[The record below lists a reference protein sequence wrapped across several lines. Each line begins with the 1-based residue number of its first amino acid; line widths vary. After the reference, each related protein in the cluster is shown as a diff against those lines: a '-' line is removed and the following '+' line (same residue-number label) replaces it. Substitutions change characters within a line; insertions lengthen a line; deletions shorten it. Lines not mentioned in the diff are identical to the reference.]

1 MRLRL
6 SLVVAVFVSVFVSL
20 CALRSVATASPD
32 DDKATA
38 RKEFDAGVEADRH
51 KDWAGALGHYLR
63 ANDLLEHPFTI
74 FNIATDYERLG
85 KLRTAGEWWRKY
97 LDRGAA
103 AGTDPADL
111 AKARQQLADLEARP
125 GPLTVRSTP
134 SGARAFIDGAPAGV
148 TPFTATV
155 RGGSHRVAI
164 EHEGQRTE
172 RDVRLTYGE
181 PQDLNISLGAQPA
194 TILVF
199 GTPAG
204 ATIYVDGQPSGT
216 LPSAQVPVPAGSHEV
231 RVVSVGFAP
240 FSTTADAPG
249 GGIVK
254 VPVALERGTDGSAPT
269 STAGLLIGYY
279 LGFGGGAD
287 GGGKGGVFR
296 TEFGVTAGHYDI
308 GLGIGKLG
316 DDTVVD
322 LGLRYVFG
330 SARFAPFIAG
340 SYVFSSG
347 GMAAVGLRA
356 DLFRSPVASVYLLA
370 QGAVEY
376 YSPISS
382 ETSNTGSMSSS
393 SGVLAFPISLS
404 IAGSFGRR
412 VPTPGSTPAV
422 VPGAAPGTPA
432 PGAGGLSGLR

>member
-6 SLVVAVFVSVFVSL
+6 SLLAAIVVSL
-20 CALRSVATASPD
+20 FALRPVATAAPD

-85 KLRTAGEWWRKY
+85 KLRTAGDWWTKY

-134 SGARAFIDGAPAGV
+134 SGARAFLDGAPAGV
-148 TPFTATV
+148 TPFTVTV

-164 EHEGQRTE
+164 EREGQRTE

-181 PQDLNISLGAQPA
+181 PQDLNITLGAQPA

-240 FSTTADAPG
+240 FSTTTDAPG

-269 STAGLLIGYY
+269 STGGLLIGYY

-287 GGGKGGVFR
+287 GGGRGAVFR

-308 GLGIGKLG
+308 GLGVGKLG
-316 DDTVVD
+316 DSTVVD

-330 SARFAPFIAG
+330 TGRIAPFVSGA
-340 SYVFSSG
+340 YVFSSG

-356 DLFRSPVASVYLLA
+356 DLYRSPVASVYLLA
-370 QGAVEY
+370 QGGVEY
-376 YSPISS
+376 YTPI
-382 ETSNTGSMSSS
+382 TSSS
-393 SGVLAFPISLS
+393 SGAGGTSTDTSAVLAFPISLS

-412 VPTPGSTPAV
+412 VPTPGSTPAG
-422 VPGAAPGTPA
+422 VPGASPGTPA
-432 PGAGGLSGLR
+432 PGAGGPSGLQ